1 MGIQVLEG
9 INLKKMFLGGPILLN
24 QKKQFIDSLNVFPV
38 PDGDTGTNMSLT
50 LNFAVQ
56 QLEQLEDN
64 SVGKVVET
72 IATGSLMGARG
83 NSGVIM
89 SQLFRGFSRGVGEK
103 KDITPEEFSRALQ
116 EGVKT
121 AYKAVMKPVEGTMLT
136 VAREAA
142 DAALRK
148 AEMCGDFIPVM
159 EDFLR
164 QARQTLKKTPQMLPV
179 LKQAGVVDAGGEGLC
194 AIYEGFL
201 KALQGYDFDSEVIAE
216 EKTEIEVLQVLKNEE
231 IIFQYCTELLVKG
244 SNLQSEELQE
254 KLMDLGDSLLVVGEG
269 EILKVHV
276 HTNNPGRVLDICI
289 GFGELSQIKIDNMKE
304 QKQEFVQEETNL
316 SQDNDKLNNYY
327 PNINTEREAVGGIQ
341 IIAVSPG
348 DGISEIFKSMG
359 PTLIIEGGQTMNPS
373 TEDFLQ
379 AIDKSKAEQLI
390 ILPNNKNIILAAEQS
405 SKLSTKEVVVVP
417 SKTIPQGITALMA
430 FDSIEKDID
439 KNVYTMKESLS
450 QVKTGQVTYAVRDS
464 TYEGKAIKNGSVIGL
479 EENTL
484 KIVGQNTEEV
494 VISLIQELFQDGDE
508 IITLY
513 YGKGVTKEEVEQ
525 LCQKLQNLFPQSEVE
540 YYLGGQPLY
549 YYFISVE

>member
-1 MGIQVLEG
+1 MGIQALDG
-9 INLKKMFLGGPILLN
+9 GTLKRMFLGGSILLN
-24 QKKQFIDSLNVFPV
+24 QRKQMIDSLNVFPV
-38 PDGDTGTNMSLT
+38 PDGDTGINMSLT

-56 QLEQLEDN
+56 QLEQLQDN
-64 SVGKVVET
+64 SVGKVAET

-89 SQLFRGFSRGVGEK
+89 SQLFRGFSRGLEEK
-103 KDITPEEFSRALQ
+103 KEANQDEFSRALQ

-142 DAALRK
+142 DAAVRQVEK
-148 AEMCGDFIPVM
+148 GGDFIFLM
-159 EDFLR
+159 EELLR
-164 QARQTLKKTPQMLPV
+164 QSRQTLKKTPQMLPV

-201 KALQGYDFDSEVIAE
+201 KALQGYDFESHVIAE
-216 EKTEIEVLQVLKNEE
+216 EKTEIEVLEFLPDEE
-231 IIFQYCTELLVKG
+231 ITFQYCTEFLVKG
-244 SNLQSEELQE
+244 SDLQSENLQS
-254 KLMDLGDSLLVVGEG
+254 KLVDQGDSLLVVGEG
-269 EILKVHV
+269 EVLKVHV
-276 HTNNPGRVLDICI
+276 HTNNPGIVLDICI

-304 QKQEFVQEETNL
+304 QKRDFVREETHHNHSNDTFIANL
-316 SQDNDKLNNYY
+316 S
-327 PNINTEREAVGGIQ
+327 NTATENEESEDIQ

-379 AIDKSKAEQLI
+379 AINKSKAEHII

-405 SKLSTKEVVVVP
+405 RDLSTKEVVVVP

-430 FDSIEKDID
+430 FDSLQKDINN
-439 KNVYTMKESLS
+439 NVLCMKESLT

-464 TYEGKAIKNGSVIGL
+464 TYDGKAIKNGSVIGL

-484 KIVGQNTEEV
+484 KIVGKNIEEV
-494 VISLIQELFQDGDE
+494 VISLIQGLFEDNDE

-513 YGKGVTKEEVEQ
+513 YGNSVTQEEAES
-525 LCQKLQNLFPQSEVE
+525 LAQKLQKMFPQSEVE
-540 YYLGGQPLY
+540 YYQGGQPLY